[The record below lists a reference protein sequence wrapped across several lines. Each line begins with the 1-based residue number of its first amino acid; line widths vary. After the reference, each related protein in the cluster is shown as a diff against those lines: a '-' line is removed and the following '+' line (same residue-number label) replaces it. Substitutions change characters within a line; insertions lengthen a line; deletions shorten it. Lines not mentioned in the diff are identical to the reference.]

1 MRFNWRSRIMATAFA
16 ALSFLP
22 LTGCSSQQQ
31 GQEEVVQGQQ
41 GEESQGQQGEE
52 LSGQQG
58 EEGSQNV
65 AEGEQQQAVQGE
77 NGENGENI
85 ASNQGDNSAPA
96 SEEQLQEVMNEMT
109 SNGGENIASEP
120 TMPNSGQEEAPAAI
134 QEVAPETNPVA
145 VTETPAATPVASVQP
160 SQTPGL
166 PEANSKMPYVVQAG
180 DTLGKIAAKIYGDQK
195 RWRDLSDL
203 TGLSNPNSIYPG
215 DVVYYT
221 LDEAAAQFAA
231 KEASMVR
238 GMEVVQQGDTLAAI
252 SKRVY
257 GSSKHWRYIW
267 RQNDNIDNPDKLSA
281 GMNVYY
287 VTKDSMQTVFNL
299 DSKLESSNVAVVVA
313 KTSTKTATKY
323 SKHSKHLVS
332 NLR

>member
-41 GEESQGQQGEE
+41 GENVQVQGEE
-52 LSGQQG
+52 LNGQQG
-58 EEGSQNV
+58 EEGGQNV
-65 AEGEQQQAVQGE
+65 ADGGQQQAVQ
-77 NGENGENI
+77 GENGENI

-109 SNGGENIASEP
+109 SNGGQNIASEE
-120 TMPNSGQEEAPAAI
+120 TIANSGQEEVPAPV
-134 QEVAPETNPVA
+134 QEAAPETNPVA
-145 VTETPAATPVASVQP
+145 ATEPPAAAPVVSVQP

-180 DTLGKIAAKIYGDQK
+180 DTLGKIASKIYGDQK

-221 LDEAAAQFAA
+221 LDDAAAQFAA

-257 GSSKHWRYIW
+257 GASKHWRYIW

-287 VTKDSMQTVFNL
+287 VTKDSMQTVFSL
-299 DSKLESSNVAVVVA
+299 DSKLESSNVAVIS